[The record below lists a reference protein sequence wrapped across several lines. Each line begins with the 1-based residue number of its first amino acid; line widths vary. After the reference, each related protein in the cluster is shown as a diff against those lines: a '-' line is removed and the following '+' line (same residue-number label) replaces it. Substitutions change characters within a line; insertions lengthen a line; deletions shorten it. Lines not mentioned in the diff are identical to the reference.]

1 MPSQVEVS
9 AMPVAR
15 QKQPDQERIIASL
28 AAESHVPINDVAT
41 LFEHER
47 ARLASGAHITK
58 FLHIIAIRSVRKI
71 LRKRG
76 LDKPALTLG
85 ASVLRAV

>member
-1 MPSQVEVS
+1 
-9 AMPVAR
+9 
-15 QKQPDQERIIASL
+15 
-28 AAESHVPINDVAT
+28 VPINDVAI

-58 FLHIIAIRSVRKI
+58 FLHIFAIRSVRKI

-76 LDKPALTLG
+76 LDKPALTLRG
-85 ASVLRAV
+85 SVLRAV